1 MNKPELVAALALRLG
16 RPKAEATRII
26 EALFGGD
33 GVIGTELRRGRPVQI
48 SGFGR
53 FEARKRKARTG
64 RNPQTGRA
72 ISIKASVAPVF
83 RAGQTLKESLN
94 RR

>member
-26 EALFGGD
+26 EALFGEN
-33 GVIGTELRRGRPVQI
+33 GVIGTELRRGRRVQI

-83 RAGQTLKESLN
+83 RAGQTLKQSLN